1 LLIRLRGYLINV
13 GAEKFGFGRKIAAR
27 RRFFRRPQQST
38 EPIGVLYFADI
49 LPGQV
54 AKAIKGKKRIYRPVL
69 NRGRLNAESSFQ
81 FRTEPVQFQY
91 LFSHV
96 VLFRSFDQ
104 GRGNVIPL
112 WPRFQKPILGGEPYG
127 AGGGIDEARPITSTV
142 LKRAAAAAPCALL
155 EAEPSSREQDSGF
168 HDE

>member
-1 LLIRLRGYLINV
+1 MLIRLRGYLINI

-54 AKAIKGKKRIYRPVL
+54 AKAIKAKKRIYRPVL

-81 FRTEPVQFQY
+81 FRTELVQFQN
-91 LFSHV
+91 LFSHG
-96 VLFRSFDQ
+96 VLFSSFDQ
-104 GRGNVIPL
+104 
-112 WPRFQKPILGGEPYG
+112 
-127 AGGGIDEARPITSTV
+127 
-142 LKRAAAAAPCALL
+142 
-155 EAEPSSREQDSGF
+155 AEEMSSLCG
-168 HDE
+168 